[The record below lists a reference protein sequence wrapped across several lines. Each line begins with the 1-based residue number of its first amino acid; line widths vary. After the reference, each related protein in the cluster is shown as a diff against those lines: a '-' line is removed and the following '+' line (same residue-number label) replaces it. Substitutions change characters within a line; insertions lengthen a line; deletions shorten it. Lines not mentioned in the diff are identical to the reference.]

1 MDPET
6 ALEFVKHGA
15 TIILLDVPQYT
26 LIGVDTQMFSSG
38 PNFKGIKMIPPGIHF
53 VYYSSSNRKGSEFSP
68 FVGFF
73 IDAKA
78 SQGKLEEFCHAA
90 AKADQLKLSCSGNG
104 SFEEHPFNNMLSF
117 VIVRKWDQKEER
129 FVKLSDDE
137 EERYSDAVKGLEFDK
152 HLGPYTLS
160 QYGVWRQLSNYITK
174 NTIERIA
181 AEFVKLIH
189 YREGLVNSVN
199 ELVEPIGGEITVA
212 FESEMVGISKT
223 AMEEAL
229 ADQFKNSKFSSPV
242 EKPQKSCYY
251 TAIPRVVK
259 HKGMS
264 GKELTDLNLDKTQL
278 LESILIKEYRGD
290 EDAVLAELQFAFIA
304 FLMGQSLEA
313 FMQWKLLVS
322 LLLGCTEAPLHTRS
336 RLFTKFIEVI
346 YYQLKYV
353 FVKDQKDI
361 GAKHEGESVLL
372 DESWLSSDNF
382 LHRLCKVWDFF
393 SVVLAAQMIDGDLL
407 SWTRRLRVLLEESLG
422 WQFQMNSAGD
432 EIYVEEDDE
441 YAPVVEIVDDADF
454 STT

>member
-15 TIILLDVPQYT
+15 TIILLDVPKYT
-26 LIGVDTQMFSSG
+26 LIGVDTQMYSSG

-53 VYYSSSNRKGSEFSP
+53 VYYSSSNR
-68 FVGFF
+68 
-73 IDAKA
+73 A
-78 SQGKLEEFCHAA
+78 SQFCHAA

-104 SFEEHPFNNMLSF
+104 SFEEHPSNNMLSF
-117 VIVRKWDQKEER
+117 VARVIVRKWDQKEER

-160 QYGVWRQLSNYITK
+160 QYGVWKQLSSYITK
-174 NTIERIA
+174 NTFERI
-181 AEFVKLIH
+181 VI
-189 YREGLVNSVN
+189 
-199 ELVEPIGGEITVA
+199 EPIGGEITVA

-278 LESILIKEYRGD
+278 LESILITEYRGD

-304 FLMGQSLEA
+304 FL
-313 FMQWKLLVS
+313 
-322 LLLGCTEAPLHTRS
+322 
-336 RLFTKFIEVI
+336 
-346 YYQLKYV
+346 
-353 FVKDQKDI
+353 
-361 GAKHEGESVLL
+361 GA
-372 DESWLSSDNF
+372 DD
-382 LHRLCKVWDFF
+382 D
-393 SVVLAAQMIDGDLL
+393 DD
-407 SWTRRLRVLLEESLG
+407 
-422 WQFQMNSAGD
+422 
-432 EIYVEEDDE
+432 DDE
-441 YAPVVEIVDDADF
+441 
-454 STT
+454 